1 MARVSMMT
9 CTVLHTIDSHL
20 SWSRVLHLRQP
31 ARCTHPRSSPGIAWE
46 VDRNR
51 INMKYV
57 VYGLFSIL
65 TSSAA
70 ATAVLQYTAALSQSA
85 LTDVVTMPA
94 VDLTGARTEV
104 DLVLGPG
111 IPVLAEEAA
120 DDVLE
125 PTDQDFLD
133 DIAARTHA
141 ARAGFRHHA

>member
-1 MARVSMMT
+1 
-9 CTVLHTIDSHL
+9 
-20 SWSRVLHLRQP
+20 
-31 ARCTHPRSSPGIAWE
+31 
-46 VDRNR
+46 
-51 INMKYV
+51 MKYV
-57 VYGLFSIL
+57 VYGLSSIL

-141 ARAGFRHHA
+141 ARAGFCHHA